1 MPSSSIGIPLLRVLP
16 FSKRVLLFQL
26 PSFPHSLLDFS
37 HVSSLQFL
45 SFPFSY
51 SFTLSLQLSLP
62 SELPSVLESLLSN
75 EAMLNARCIA
85 AHRAATAGSAGVV
98 DHVFALL
105 DDVILRRV
113 PELHEQAVREDGPDA
128 ELSPLL
134 LARRG
139 RIEAGVG
146 RSESTRIAV
155 MGADAGAAAGAG
167 DQYGDVRCRLESRLT
182 AASNGAIAAR
192 STAEGTDTHS
202 CKGPLEGQEGP
213 VEELERKLRKRVE
226 RIERSTDKP
235 K

>member
-1 MPSSSIGIPLLRVLP
+1 MFLHCSFSRPRFPTPSP
-16 FSKRVLLFQL
+16 
-26 PSFPHSLLDFS
+26 
-37 HVSSLQFL
+37 
-45 SFPFSY
+45 FPFFPPPPSP
-51 SFTLSLQLSLP
+51 SLQLSLP

-192 STAEGTDTHS
+192 STAEGTDAHS